1 MQKRV
6 IWVALLLVLS
16 LGSALPLHASAPT
29 GAIFT
34 TTSTG
39 AEVNFNIYPSKEE
52 VYLDGGPGPGA
63 PQTAAGLDDG
73 VYVFQ
78 ITEPSGK
85 QLLSTDIAACRQFTV
100 SGGIIVNV
108 TPSGGCAHLTNP
120 DTDHGGN
127 GALVVQMMP
136 YLDTPNPGGVYKAWA
151 IKVADF
157 LAGCVAL
164 GIPNGLAVVDCG
176 YEAGN
181 PHGFVPADSKTD
193 NFKVR
198 TTQSPEIDTQFFDRD
213 GNQLD
218 GMGITWTDTL
228 SVTNKK
234 WSYLVYF
241 GTVHVAHIEAL
252 EDGTHQIGL
261 ANQPGCT
268 VGKVKLNGKY
278 LRTVGPQKVLIR
290 INGGTKKNGIYD
302 YTASLEVQC
311 Q

>member
-1 MQKRV
+1 MKIRL
-6 IWVALLLVLS
+6 IWAALLLVVS
-16 LGSALPLHASAPT
+16 LGVALPIHASAPT

-34 TTSTG
+34 TVADGT
-39 AEVNFNIYPSKEE
+39 EVNFNIYPSKEA

-78 ITEPSGK
+78 VTDPSSK
-85 QLLSTDIAACRQFTV
+85 VLLSTDPAGCRQFTV
-100 SGGIIVNV
+100 AGGVIVNV
-108 TPSGGCAHLTNP
+108 TPSTNLGCGHVTGL
-120 DTDHGGN
+120 DVDHN
-127 GALVVQMMP
+127 ATTVQLMP

-157 LAGCVAL
+157 LEGCSAL
-164 GIPNGLAVVDCG
+164 GVPNGLAVVDCG

-198 TTQSPEIDTQFFDRD
+198 TGQSPEIDTQFFDRN

-252 EDGTHQIGL
+252 EDGTHQIGI

-268 VGKVKLNGKY
+268 VGKIKLNGKY
-278 LRTVGPQKVLIR
+278 LKTVGPQKVLIR
-290 INGGTKKNGIYD
+290 IKGGTKKNGIYD